1 MEETQPQVTEPTVT
15 PLVDESR
22 DWDIGPT
29 DIVLGVLTF
38 PLLMWVLQY
47 AFTGSEK
54 IVATRASRLRLYLVL
69 LAIEVV
75 IVVGIVLWV
84 TR

>member
-1 MEETQPQVTEPTVT
+1 MDETPKPQ
-15 PLVDESR
+15 LVDEAR
-22 DWDIGPT
+22 DWEIGPL

-69 LAIEVV
+69 LVAEAAIVA
-75 IVVGIVLWV
+75 GIVLWL

>member
-1 MEETQPQVTEPTVT
+1 MDETPRTPTSYV
-15 PLVDESR
+15 PPVVDESR
-22 DWDIGPT
+22 DWDIGPV

-47 AFTGSEK
+47 AFTGSER

-69 LAIEVV
+69 LVV
-75 IVVGIVLWV
+75 EALLVAALVLWI